1 MLQKKKCMEYGG
13 KYPDSWQL
21 LKLSDE
27 YTRVSY
33 TIFLTFVCL
42 KMFIIKHYKITKV
55 IKGRSHIFLWAECI
69 IWFSWYFPLFSL
81 PYQYNNDKLTGNID
95 RKREWEENCWA
106 IRNYLTTL
114 FCSAWHHCLHEL
126 KYQSGKPHRRVTNEY
141 LIPPW
146 FSSFPSG

>member
-1 MLQKKKCMEYGG
+1 MLLVFTLNATEEKKCMEYGG

-42 KMFIIKHYKITKV
+42 KMFIIKCYKITKV
-55 IKGRSHIFLWAECI
+55 IKADPIFSYGLNASYGSHDI
-69 IWFSWYFPLFSL
+69 FPLFSL

-95 RKREWEENCWA
+95 RKREEKKTVGQLEIIWQLCFV
-106 IRNYLTTL
+106 LL
-114 FCSAWHHCLHEL
+114 
-126 KYQSGKPHRRVTNEY
+126 GVTACMY
-141 LIPPW
+141 
-146 FSSFPSG
+146 